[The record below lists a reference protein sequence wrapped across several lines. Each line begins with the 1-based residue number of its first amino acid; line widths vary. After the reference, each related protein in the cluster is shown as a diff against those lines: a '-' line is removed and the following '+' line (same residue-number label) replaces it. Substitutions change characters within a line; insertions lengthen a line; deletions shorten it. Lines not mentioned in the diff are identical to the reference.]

1 MITIIRKV
9 ELGENNETITTDV
22 GYTTDKSLIDSINI
36 DYDSSLGKFFGEN
49 LTKLDNNVV
58 SISDFFDVTGFVHRA
73 TTQVSSL
80 EGLDL
85 SEITNVNQ
93 L

>member
-58 SISDFFDVTGFVHRA
+58 SISDFFDVTSFVHRA

-85 SEITNVNQ
+85 SEITNINQ

>member
-22 GYTTDKSLIDSINI
+22 GYTTDKSLIDSINEN
-36 DYDSSLGKFFGEN
+36 YDSSLGKFFGEN

-58 SISDFFDVTGFVHRA
+58 SISDFFDVTSFVHRA
-73 TTQVSSL
+73 TTKVSNL

-85 SEITNVNQ
+85 LEITNVNQ

>member
-22 GYTTDKSLIDSINI
+22 GYTTNKSLIDSINI

-58 SISDFFDVTGFVHRA
+58 SISDFFDVTSFVYRA